1 MAGLKT
7 LAKEL
12 QSKGRNGDTILA
24 HINPQEAG
32 ILKALGGS
40 GTINPDTGLPEYFI
54 KKITRPFVDAVKTVQ
69 NIPGIKQIS
78 DVSTQAFKPIDQ
90 ALVGLDKTVGK
101 SIPGGWG
108 TLGMAAASFIP
119 GAQFLPG
126 GALGGLGLTK
136 TAAMTGLGAL
146 TGSGILRPNAKFN
159 LQGALIGGAAAY
171 GSSQLS
177 DYLAAAGG
185 APTDSGAL
193 AQQGGSYTLP
203 GGSTLVTEPPLGVMD
218 SISKYAG
225 DVGRS
230 LTSSGSDLVTEPSM
244 YDRLASSFSSTGGGA
259 DATFKNLSNLTEP
272 GYADVVR
279 PAAMPPTPTMSEQIA
294 DFGKSYI
301 QNVKDVGSGVKN
313 LITEPGAV
321 KATTAATGINPM
333 QAAGALMYGGTGI
346 MALDEQEK
354 YLEEAK
360 RANAISQAEY
370 DKALGEIN
378 RQRDYAAD
386 VVSKN
391 PLTIPDIDV
400 SGLGTSRY
408 KGSSSLLYPTSSKT
422 LYAMG
427 GQVDDELG
435 GDYSAM
441 GMDQGNLQKGL
452 FGMGYAAGGQIDM
465 GNGYNPFANLPSMGG
480 SLGAIG
486 AQQTAQTQPSF
497 AQSPYGSIS
506 PYTGDT
512 FKSGNA
518 DMFGLSGNSLMS
530 MFNPSAQQNT
540 PQMSPNADQNP
551 NTSMG
556 GFASPSSFYGG
567 GGGSG
572 LASYGGGNSNAFPL
586 EGQYGIVKM
595 AAGGM
600 PPRFLSGGGDG
611 MSDSIKAT
619 INDNQPARLADG
631 EFVIPADVVS
641 HLGNGSSKAG
651 AKQLYSMMDK
661 VRKAR
666 TGNPKQGKQ
675 INPRKYMPA

>member
-12 QSKGRNGDTILA
+12 QSKGRNGDTMLA

-54 KKITRPFVDAVKTVQ
+54 KRAAQAIAKPFQQVASGATQAVKAVQ
-69 NIPGIKQIS
+69 NIPGIKQVS
-78 DVSTQAFKPIDQ
+78 DVATQAVRPIDQ

-146 TGSGILRPNAKFN
+146 TGSGVLRPGKSFN

-171 GSSQLS
+171 GSSKLA

-185 APTDSGAL
+185 APTDTGAL

-203 GGSTLVTEPPLGVMD
+203 GGPELLNTAEPLVQLSGP
-218 SISKYAG
+218 
-225 DVGRS
+225 
-230 LTSSGSDLVTEPSM
+230 TSNPQLLQLE
-244 YDRLASSFSSTGGGA
+244 
-259 DATFKNLSNLTEP
+259 NLTNP
-272 GYADVVR
+272 GYMDVVR
-279 PAAMPPTPTMSEQIA
+279 PPPPTPSIGSQIMSGNFGDVANRVGSSIYDTGA
-294 DFGKSYI
+294 SAVKGVGDFGKAVISPDTYTGAFDKTVDFGKSYA
-301 QNVKDVGSGVKN
+301 QNVSDVGSGIKN
-313 LITEPGAV
+313 LITGAPGASQA
-321 KATTAATGINPM
+321 ATATGINPM
-333 QAAGALMYGGTGI
+333 QAAGALVYGGTGL

-354 YLEEAK
+354 FLEESK

-370 DKALGEIN
+370 DRAMASIYS
-378 RQRDYAAD
+378 QRDYAAD

-391 PLTIPDIDV
+391 QFNPNPSRDV
-400 SGLGTSRY
+400 SIGETFYGRSGEGENLYGRAPDS
-408 KGSSSLLYPTSSKT
+408 GSM

-427 GQVDDELG
+427 GSVDDELG

-452 FGMGYAAGGQIDM
+452 FGMGYA
-465 GNGYNPFANLPSMGG
+465 F
-480 SLGAIG
+480 
-486 AQQTAQTQPSF
+486 
-497 AQSPYGSIS
+497 
-506 PYTGDT
+506 
-512 FKSGNA
+512 
-518 DMFGLSGNSLMS
+518 
-530 MFNPSAQQNT
+530 
-540 PQMSPNADQNP
+540 
-551 NTSMG
+551 
-556 GFASPSSFYGG
+556 
-567 GGGSG
+567 
-572 LASYGGGNSNAFPL
+572 
-586 EGQYGIVKM
+586 
-595 AAGGM
+595 GGM
-600 PPRFLSGGGDG
+600 PNLALSRLSQPAFNEGAVGGMQQFAEGGTPRFLSGGGDG
-611 MSDSIKAT
+611 MSDSIPAT
-619 INDNQPARLADG
+619 INDKQPARLADG

-661 VRKAR
+661 IRKAR
-666 TGNPKQGKQ
+666 TGNSKQGKQ
-675 INPRKYMPA
+675 INPRKYLPA